1 MTWKGFLAL
10 AGIALLAA
18 AAGQRAVPASGGLAQ
33 ATAAPVAQTEHIA
46 ALMNAVR
53 GANALTCR
61 LAARALE
68 NRWGGSYAGLP
79 GPESIGAAE
88 DAAFEWAV
96 SGDVD
101 AASIPPLRTALA
113 DNDGCVRRTA
123 AVLLGHA
130 RLESLAAELRT
141 ELASASAGTR
151 QAALMAIGHAGRPAD
166 LQAAA
171 RALDDPDPAVKLAAA
186 WALGSIGDAAAVPPL
201 VAALRD
207 ADPILRATA
216 AISLGRTESSEAI
229 PALVALLGSDSDPRV
244 RRAAAAALGQIDR

>member
-1 MTWKGFLAL
+1 VPLL

-18 AAGQRAVPASGGLAQ
+18 ASGQRAMPASGGLAQ
-33 ATAAPVAQTEHIA
+33 STAAPAAQTEQIA

-53 GANALTCR
+53 GANPLACR

-68 NRWGGSYAGLP
+68 NRWGGGYAGLP

-96 SGDVD
+96 SGDVV
-101 AASIPPLRTALA
+101 AASIPPLRTVLA
-113 DNDGCVRRTA
+113 DSDACVRRTA
-123 AVLLGHA
+123 DVLLGHA
-130 RLESLAAELRT
+130 RVESLATELRA
-141 ELASASAGTR
+141 ELASAAAATR
-151 QAALMAIGHAGRPAD
+151 QAALLAIGHAGRKAD
-166 LQAAA
+166 LPATA
-171 RALDDPDPAVKLAAA
+171 RALDDSDSAVKLAAA

-207 ADPILRATA
+207 ADPIMRATA
-216 AISLGRTESSEAI
+216 AMSLGRTESSEAI
-229 PALVALLGSDSDPRV
+229 PALAALLGSDSDPRV